1 VAKAATTGG
10 QKAARSADRGDL
22 ITPADPR
29 VAPRHAQIATLL
41 RAPLRSDASGIG
53 VALVGI
59 PWDAGSPNRS
69 GSRHAPAQMREMSR
83 LLRPYNFATRIS
95 PFEQC
100 GVADL
105 GDAPVNPFDTMG
117 MLESVKTF
125 LAGVIDDGACPVAAG
140 GDNTI
145 TLPVLRAVGRREPV
159 GVIHFDAHGD
169 TMDLLLGQ
177 RYHNGSPFR
186 RAIEDG
192 VVDPKRVISIGL
204 RGTLFSPDLT
214 SYNDAHGMTVIT
226 IDDYYRMGAE
236 KVIALAREVVG
247 PGPVHISF
255 DIDALDPAYAPG
267 TGGPEPGGLS
277 TRDCQVMIRGFN
289 GLQVIGADISE
300 VSPPLDPSG
309 ITAVAACNL
318 MFEIVCVMGQSV
330 TDRRKLGGR
339 LRS

>member
-1 VAKAATTGG
+1 MARR
-10 QKAARSADRGDL
+10 AARGGRKKSGGASRGDL
-22 ITPADPR
+22 ITPPDSR
-29 VAPRHAQIATLL
+29 VTPRHAGIATLL
-41 RAPLRSDASGIG
+41 RAPLRSDASGVG

-100 GVADL
+100 GVADV
-105 GDAPVNPFDTMG
+105 GDAPVNPFDVMG
-117 MLESVKTF
+117 MLESVEGF
-125 LAGVIDDGACPVAAG
+125 VAGIIEDGACPVAAG

-186 RAIEDG
+186 RAIEEG
-192 VVDPKRVISIGL
+192 VVDPKRVITIGL

-214 SYNDAHGMTVIT
+214 SYNDQHSMTVVT
-226 IDDYYRMGAE
+226 IDDYFQLGTE
-236 KVIALAREVVG
+236 KVIALAREVAGSG
-247 PGPVHISF
+247 PIHISF

-267 TGGPEPGGLS
+267 IGGPEPGGLS
-277 TRDCQVMIRGFN
+277 TRDCQVMIRGLN
-289 GLQVIGADISE
+289 GLKVVGADINE

-318 MFEIVCVMGQSV
+318 MFEMVCVISQSV
-330 TDRRKLGGR
+330 ADRCKVAGR
-339 LRS
+339 RR

>member
-1 VAKAATTGG
+1 MAKRATTGG
-10 QKAARSADRGDL
+10 RKAGRGADLGNL

-29 VAPRHAQIATLL
+29 DTPRHAQIATLL
-41 RAPLRSDASGIG
+41 RAPLRSDASGVG

-117 MLESVKTF
+117 MLESVGAF
-125 LAGVIDDGACPVAAG
+125 LAGVIADGACPVAAG

-145 TLPVLRAVGRREPV
+145 TLPVLRAVGQREPV

-186 RAIEDG
+186 RAIEEG

-214 SYNDAHGMTVIT
+214 SYNDAHGMTVVT
-226 IDDYYRMGAE
+226 IDDYFRMGTE

-247 PGPVHISF
+247 AGPVHISF

-289 GLQVIGADISE
+289 GLQVIGADINE

-318 MFEIVCVMGQSV
+318 MFEMVCVIAQSV
-330 TDRRKLGGR
+330 ADRRKPGGR
-339 LRS
+339 RRG